1 MRHILIFSILVLFFL
16 GCTRTEAE
24 EATLKNFGDGA
35 PIKEAFHVKFVFSEN
50 AIVQAEL
57 EAPHAIEAKENGQD
71 IRIFD
76 RGLHMTFYTPA
87 GEKQSELTSIHGKF
101 KNQFNDATVWGDVLM
116 INGKGDRLTADTL
129 FWNKTKNRIRAKPMI
144 NPHKRTV
151 ERPVM
156 IKTAT
161 ENIYGDSLDANT
173 EFTEYKIW
181 NIRGS
186 LDVKEDGM

>member
-1 MRHILIFSILVLFFL
+1 MRHILLFAILTLFLL

-35 PIKEAFHVKFVFSEN
+35 PIKEAFQVKFVFSEN
-50 AIVQAEL
+50 AIIQAQL

-144 NPHKRTV
+144 NPRKGTV